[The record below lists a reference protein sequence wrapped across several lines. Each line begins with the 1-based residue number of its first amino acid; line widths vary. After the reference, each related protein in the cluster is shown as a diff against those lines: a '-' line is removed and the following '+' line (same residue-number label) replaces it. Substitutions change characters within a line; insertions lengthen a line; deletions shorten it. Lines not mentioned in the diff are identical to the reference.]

1 MSPFSECNM
10 FEHGAMKLGIRV
22 WNAFYFFLEPM
33 RAIIFLCIR
42 LGVAERISTDVICRP
57 KALLRVQHVESWAM
71 GTMKQLFTISWESRH
86 WSTTLQ
92 LTSIFPFTRSHLFWH
107 ACQKSESMNCQLS
120 FHFVWLVFPRAP
132 SDQLRLKWMQLW
144 RDFITC
150 KYHVFLF

>member
-1 MSPFSECNM
+1 M

-22 WNAFYFFLEPM
+22 WNAFFFLEPM
-33 RAIIFLCIR
+33 RAIIFLCIL

-92 LTSIFPFTRSHLFWH
+92 LTSIFFRSP
-107 ACQKSESMNCQLS
+107 AAIS
-120 FHFVWLVFPRAP
+120 FG
-132 SDQLRLKWMQLW
+132 M
-144 RDFITC
+144 
-150 KYHVFLF
+150 HVKNPNQ